1 MSEGEAK
8 SEMPDDGEA
17 QILALKDQGNAAL
30 LAGTIT
36 SAIDLYTQA
45 LAISPGSLS
54 PKNNAVI
61 LSNRAQAYIKVE
73 NYGLAISDATT
84 AMEADPSY
92 PKAYYRRGTAEFAL
106 NKPKAARKDFKM
118 VCKLKPKDRDAR
130 ARYRK
135 HYTVAM
141 AASPSQAWTIL
152 NRHARDDIAPLRLK
166 ELCTDTDRVNSLVEV
181 HTLNESASER
191 IRAAALA
198 SNNHDTHRQRNRI
211 LIADF
216 SRQRM
221 TLETLNHLMRLA
233 DAVDLKNFI
242 TTLAW
247 GQNSRFDP
255 QLSDAGS
262 SPSRGK
268 KTYPTISPQ
277 SNRNHGFS
285 TR

>member
-30 LAGTIT
+30 IAGTIL

-45 LAISPGSLS
+45 LVISPGSLS

-73 NYGLAISDATT
+73 NYGLAISDATS

-130 ARYRK
+130 ARYGECDK
-135 HYTVAM
+135 LVKEAAFAAAIESAETEPLSDTYDSGALSFGSYDGPHPTANNVPFETGDLDKEDAM
-141 AASPSQAWTIL
+141 FEPGNLPREFVMVCA
-152 NRHARDDIAPLRLK
+152 
-166 ELCTDTDRVNSLVEV
+166 
-181 HTLNESASER
+181 HTLHSFVLSFYT
-191 IRAAALA
+191 I
-198 SNNHDTHRQRNRI
+198 
-211 LIADF
+211 
-216 SRQRM
+216 
-221 TLETLNHLMRLA
+221 
-233 DAVDLKNFI
+233 FI
-242 TTLAW
+242 TFL
-247 GQNSRFDP
+247 
-255 QLSDAGS
+255 
-262 SPSRGK
+262 
-268 KTYPTISPQ
+268 
-277 SNRNHGFS
+277 
-285 TR
+285 